1 MNSFKS
7 VKLQTNLKL
16 CVSRYE
22 LIIKKKTEQS
32 QRARKDISDL
42 LKGGRYER
50 ARIKVEHIIREDYI
64 TEAMEIL
71 QQYCDLLLARAGLI
85 ETMAYCEEGLL
96 ECVNTIIWTTPRVQH
111 DVQEMVEV
119 EKQLGKKFGKA
130 FLEQAHANRT
140 NTVNAKVVHRLGVT
154 PPSPVLIE
162 RYLEEIA
169 RNYGL
174 SYQMDSKVM
183 LAETIPE
190 PISDKLAHTL
200 QSDSSTQTTQSGAT
214 FQTPPPP
221 GPPTPPKSSNTADA
235 EIGTDDKNG
244 DEELDDLMDRFNALK
259 KK

>member
-1 MNSFKS
+1 MNTFKS

-22 LIIKKKTEQS
+22 LLIKKKTEQS

-42 LKGGRYER
+42 LRAGRYER
-50 ARIKVEHIIREDYI
+50 ARIKVEHVIREDYF

-85 ETMAYCEEGLL
+85 ETMAYCEEGLV

-111 DVQEMVEV
+111 DIQEMVEV

-140 NTVNAKVVHRLGVT
+140 NTVNEKVVHRLGVT

-183 LAETIPE
+183 LAEAIPE
-190 PISDKLAHTL
+190 PISDKLAQTF
-200 QSDSSTQTTQSGAT
+200 QSDSSTQTGGAM

-235 EIGTDDKNG
+235 EIETDNKNG